1 MNQEFDKVKRLF
13 LKPFKAKPVQQP
25 SPPVPAGVQQTAHT
39 TGLQPKFVV
48 PPVPHPCPHEYLSI
62 IASPAGLLLRP
73 HLSGRVKPE
82 SHIRVA
88 WGKEG
93 LVEEIQ
99 NSGEGDGLDWADAV
113 IVHGVL
119 GILNLFTASYLL
131 VISSRTDVGD
141 FLDEQHTVYCVK
153 SVGVVPLTET
163 RARTALSRLASIHAH
178 ADHLPTAASEATFS
192 DAVDSSLPPRES
204 SEGELST
211 SSPRVKFAAE
221 DQVKMMTP
229 KASDRFDLPDDEDN
243 SPPSPDSIIS
253 TPSSEYS
260 VNTGN
265 IAKVLADKLSFWSR
279 LSTRR
284 PSVSTPGQ
292 PLGQAEG
299 LLQEETDEREGPVS
313 LDNIIQQGSQEPSE
327 VREEILSSTAPAPAT
342 LEEKHNELEDKIIR
356 DVVREYTRGVMF
368 FSYTFDI
375 TRSLQYK
382 QELVVK
388 DKRKNALLAD
398 LNALEDGH
406 QLAQP
411 EDKVDVLAEPN
422 AILPL
427 WRRVDR
433 QFWWNEWLSKPFV
446 DAGIHS
452 YVLPVMQGFYQIA
465 TFSVPREPVAG
476 ETGDAAIVDYIIVS
490 RRSRDRAGLRYQ
502 RRGIDDD
509 ANVANFVETETIMR
523 VEREAFVNV
532 FSHIQIRGS
541 IPLFWAQTGYGLKPP
556 PVLSTERTHGQNLD
570 AMRRHFAKT
579 LHRYGPHTIVNLA
592 EQQGREGAVTNAYG
606 QYVKELGNPD
616 IQYNDYDFHKETRGM
631 KYENISHLIEK
642 MERIFEAQ
650 GYLWVSNGSIMSHQK
665 GVFRVNCIDCLDR
678 TNVVESAFARY
689 VLQRQ
694 LGAVALL
701 PNSEAGRTEGD
712 IVFND
717 VWANNGDAISRA
729 YAGTSALKGDFTR
742 TGRRDLTGMLNDGV
756 NSLARMYTS
765 TFGDWFNQAVI
776 DFMLGNRTL
785 SVFSEFLL
793 KLQSSDPSELI
804 RISKIRAEAIATSV
818 ARVLVEGER
827 LLSGWTLFSPA
838 DVNTRVGRFEEK
850 VLLLSVKALY
860 IISYDYTLEKV
871 KMYTRVPL
879 GDIVTISK
887 GAYILSPLEEG
898 SRDPNQNAGFVVTWR
913 NTNQDTR
920 VTSYSIRNSLE
931 TPPPSPGGGP
941 PASPRTITSPRL
953 SRAPSKK
960 GTALSRILS
969 NAATPILNDDVTF
982 AAFKSLPIDPARS
995 RRENGSFVEPADE
1008 LTGAT
1013 SCKEAVDLMVE
1024 AIRRACADVG
1034 NTHPE
1039 FVKVEDVVSLAEA
1052 QRMTSVY
1059 SKMEYGVK
1067 RLLWLG
1073 G

>member
-1 MNQEFDKVKRLF
+1 MNQEFDKVRRLF
-13 LKPFKAKPVQQP
+13 MKPFKPKSAQPPPPLPVQ
-25 SPPVPAGVQQTAHT
+25 PAVQQTAHT
-39 TGLQPKFVV
+39 TKLQPKFVV
-48 PPVPHPCPHEYLSI
+48 PPVPHPCPHDQLSI
-62 IASPAGLLLRP
+62 LASPGGLLIRP
-73 HLSGRVKPE
+73 TLHNRVKPE
-82 SHIRVA
+82 SHIRIA
-88 WGKEG
+88 WGKDG

-99 NSGEGDGLDWADAV
+99 DSGDNGSLDWAEAV
-113 IVHGVL
+113 VIHGIVGMLTLYTGIVNTFDLVL
-119 GILNLFTASYLL
+119 ALN
-131 VISSRTDVGD
+131 
-141 FLDEQHTVYCVK
+141 EM
-153 SVGVVPLTET
+153 P
-163 RARTALSRLASIHAH
+163 
-178 ADHLPTAASEATFS
+178 LPTVTSAVS
-192 DAVDSSLPPRES
+192 DAVDSTFPEDEDSAAS
-204 SEGELST
+204 AA

-221 DQVKMMTP
+221 DQVKLMTP
-229 KASDRFDLPDDEDN
+229 KPTDGFDLPPEDDDT
-243 SPPSPDSIIS
+243 PPSPASAAS

-279 LSTRR
+279 LSTRQNTKG
-284 PSVSTPGQ
+284 VSAHEA
-292 PLGQAEG
+292 GQAEA
-299 LLQEETDEREGPVS
+299 LLQEETDERAGALEAPVS
-313 LDNIIQQGSQEPSE
+313 LDDIIQDGSHEPAE
-327 VREEILSSTAPAPAT
+327 VIEEILSATAPAPST
-342 LEEKHNELEDKIIR
+342 IEEKHNELEDKIIR
-356 DVVREYTRGVMF
+356 DCVREYTRGVMF
-368 FSYTFDI
+368 FAYTFDI

-382 QELVVK
+382 QELIANA
-388 DKRKNALLAD
+388 KRKNALLAD
-398 LNALEDGH
+398 LNALEEEQILSPPG
-406 QLAQP
+406 
-411 EDKVDVLAEPN
+411 DKIDILAEPN
-422 AILPL
+422 ATLPL

-433 QFWWNEWLSKPFV
+433 QYWWNEWLSKPFV
-446 DAGIHS
+446 DAGVHS
-452 YVLPVMQGFYQIA
+452 YILPVMQGFCQIA
-465 TFSVPREPVAG
+465 SFAIPREPVAG
-476 ETGDAAIVDYIIVS
+476 EEGDAAIVDYVIVS

-509 ANVANFVETETIMR
+509 ANVANFVETETVMR

-556 PVLSTERTHGQNLD
+556 PVLSADRTRTQNVD
-570 AMRRHFAKT
+570 AMRRHFTKT

-592 EQQGREGAVTNAYG
+592 EQHGKEGAVTGAYG
-606 QYVKELGNPD
+606 QYVQEIGSRD
-616 IQYNDYDFHKETRGM
+616 VQYCEYDFHKETKGM

-642 MERIFEAQ
+642 MERTFESQ
-650 GYLWVSNGSIMSHQK
+650 GYLWVSNGSIMSLQK

-701 PNSEAGRTEGD
+701 PNSDMGRTEAE

-717 VWANNGDAISRA
+717 VWANNGDAVSRA

-742 TGRRDLTGMLNDGV
+742 TGKRDLTGLLNDGV

-793 KLQSSDPSELI
+793 RLQSSDPSELI

-818 ARVLVEGER
+818 ARVLEDGER
-827 LLSGWTLFSPA
+827 LLSGWTLFAPV
-838 DVNTRVGRFEEK
+838 DMNTKVGRVEEK
-850 VLLLSVKALY
+850 VLLLSVRALY

-879 GDIVTISK
+879 GDVVSVTQ

-931 TPPPSPGGGP
+931 TPPSSPGPNSGTPG
-941 PASPRTITSPRL
+941 SPRTVTAPRL
-953 SRAPSKK
+953 SRAPTRKA
-960 GTALSRILS
+960 TALSRILS
-969 NAATPILNDDVTF
+969 NAAAPVLDNDVTF
-982 AAFKSLPIDPARS
+982 AAFKALPIDPARS

-1013 SCKEAVDLMVE
+1013 NCKEAVALMVE
-1024 AIRRACADVG
+1024 AIRRACADIG
-1034 NTHPE
+1034 NDE
-1039 FVKVEDVVSLAEA
+1039 NELVKQKDVVSLVEA